1 MLILSLHQRPLVV
14 SVFLKGPHDEHR
26 IDVGL
31 RIRQPLAQ
39 GDNHPGREIR
49 VDHEG
54 DDVRAAWRQRGRELV
69 QVDFVTHRSKTF

>member
-1 MLILSLHQRPLVV
+1 
-14 SVFLKGPHDEHR
+14 
-26 IDVGL
+26 
-31 RIRQPLAQ
+31 
-39 GDNHPGREIR
+39 